1 MEITG
6 QMLKDAFRKNP
17 AKLSHVLGEE
27 IRELGA
33 IHLND
38 NDVQVIIQDILNGK
52 DNGSPASQIIK
63 DWFTNGM

>member
-6 QMLKDAFRKNP
+6 QMLKDAFKKNP
-17 AKLSHVLGEE
+17 LKLSHVLGEA
-27 IRELGA
+27 ISELGA
-33 IHLND
+33 THLSD
-38 NDVQVIIQDILNGK
+38 NDVQVIIQDVLNGK